1 MNFWKL
7 IDDFLSQTG
16 IAAFF
21 ADGGWK
27 NLIMIFIGC
36 FFLFLAIKKKFEPY
50 LLIPIAFG
58 MILTNIPGA
67 GVFIKTPI
75 LDAEQ
80 NIVDYNYSGL
90 LGVLYY
96 GVKFEIYPCLIF
108 LGIGATTD
116 FGPLIANKKT
126 MLLGGAAQ
134 IGIFIAFLAALGIF
148 GFTPENAAAIAIIGG
163 ADGPTAIYVS
173 NSLADK
179 DLLAPIALAAY
190 SYMAL
195 VPIIFPPIIRLF
207 TTKKERQIKMQQL
220 REVSKTEKILFPI
233 IVTLVVCLLV
243 PQATP
248 LIGCL
253 MLGNLI
259 KESGVVPNLVN
270 TLANSL
276 MYICTILLGLS
287 VGATAQGESFLSLNT
302 LMIFALG
309 IGAFIVAAISGLLG
323 GKLMCLLTKGK
334 VNPMIGAAGVSA
346 VPMAA
351 RVVQK
356 EGQKEDPSNFLLM
369 HAMGPNVA
377 GVIGSAIAAGILL
390 SIFL

>member
-27 NLIMIFIGC
+27 NLIMILIGC

-148 GFTPENAAAIAIIGG
+148 
-163 ADGPTAIYVS
+163 VV
-173 NSLADK
+173 
-179 DLLAPIALAAY
+179 LLQKMP
-190 SYMAL
+190 
-195 VPIIFPPIIRLF
+195 
-207 TTKKERQIKMQQL
+207 RQ
-220 REVSKTEKILFPI
+220 
-233 IVTLVVCLLV
+233 LL
-243 PQATP
+243 
-248 LIGCL
+248 
-253 MLGNLI
+253 
-259 KESGVVPNLVN
+259 
-270 TLANSL
+270 
-276 MYICTILLGLS
+276 LS
-287 VGATAQGESFLSLNT
+287 V
-302 LMIFALG
+302 
-309 IGAFIVAAISGLLG
+309 
-323 GKLMCLLTKGK
+323 
-334 VNPMIGAAGVSA
+334 
-346 VPMAA
+346 
-351 RVVQK
+351 VQMDL
-356 EGQKEDPSNFLLM
+356 QQSM
-369 HAMGPNVA
+369 YQ
-377 GVIGSAIAAGILL
+377 IL
-390 SIFL
+390 

>member
-1 MNFWKL
+1 
-7 IDDFLSQTG
+7 
-16 IAAFF
+16 
-21 ADGGWK
+21 
-27 NLIMIFIGC
+27 
-36 FFLFLAIKKKFEPY
+36 
-50 LLIPIAFG
+50 
-58 MILTNIPGA
+58 
-67 GVFIKTPI
+67 
-75 LDAEQ
+75 
-80 NIVDYNYSGL
+80 
-90 LGVLYY
+90 
-96 GVKFEIYPCLIF
+96 
-108 LGIGATTD
+108 
-116 FGPLIANKKT
+116 
-126 MLLGGAAQ
+126 
-134 IGIFIAFLAALGIF
+134 
-148 GFTPENAAAIAIIGG
+148 
-163 ADGPTAIYVS
+163 
-173 NSLADK
+173 
-179 DLLAPIALAAY
+179 
-190 SYMAL
+190 MAL